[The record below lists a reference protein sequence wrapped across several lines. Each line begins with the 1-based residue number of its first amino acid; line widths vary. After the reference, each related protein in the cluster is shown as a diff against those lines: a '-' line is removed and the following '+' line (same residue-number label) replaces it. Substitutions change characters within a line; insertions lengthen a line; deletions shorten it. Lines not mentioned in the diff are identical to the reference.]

1 MKFLRP
7 SLQNFDE
14 PQKVFDCRF
23 TITRKEIPFDQPHL
37 IAQTFHDM
45 EKDPE
50 NDVEKACK
58 NASGTPVSSG
68 KRKAMSDIANHYDI
82 SPPANLNTK
91 TKRPRLQED
100 T

>member
-1 MKFLRP
+1 MRFVRQY
-7 SLQNFDE
+7 LQKFDE

-37 IAQTFHDM
+37 IAQTLHDM

-58 NASGTPVSSG
+58 NALETPSSG
-68 KRKAMSDIANHYDI
+68 KRKAMSDITNHYDI